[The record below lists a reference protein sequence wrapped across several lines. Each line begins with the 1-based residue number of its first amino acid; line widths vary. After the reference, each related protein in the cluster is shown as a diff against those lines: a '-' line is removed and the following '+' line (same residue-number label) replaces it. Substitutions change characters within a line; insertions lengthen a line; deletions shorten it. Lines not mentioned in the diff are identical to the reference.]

1 MSPIPVSKTKLIPPR
16 RRDDLLVRRRL
27 LEQLTD
33 ALDRRLILVSAPAG
47 YGKTSLLI
55 DLVRDSGMPCCWLAL
70 DELDRD
76 PQRFAAYFIASL
88 AKGFPKF
95 GSQSRAV
102 LIAMNS
108 FEQDMERLLVTL
120 INELIEKVDEHF
132 VLILDDFHL
141 VENVPIIQN
150 FINRFIQLMD
160 DNCHLVISSR
170 VLTSLK
176 DMARLVAGNQVSG
189 LNYSDLAFQPE
200 ELQALLA
207 QNRGLHISDDE
218 AARLIRESEGWITG
232 LQFSETGIL
241 QKGVKH
247 SVLEGGTDLFDYLG
261 QQVLDQQP
269 PELREFVLRT
279 SFMEEFDAALCEAVL
294 GQFYAE
300 PQDWQKWVKAIAR
313 NNLFALPVGE
323 DGRWL
328 RYHHLFRDFIRE
340 QFQRERMPE
349 VAATLSR
356 LEEAYE
362 SMGEWEQAHQI
373 CTQLN
378 DADALAAMI
387 ERAGTFMIQ
396 HAHLTLEAWL
406 KDLPAYM
413 LRNRAGLL
421 SIRGALACIK
431 NELPE
436 SLAFLNDAERLFR
449 AEGND
454 AGLALTISRRA
465 TAQRM
470 LGNYTEALMDA
481 EEVLSLAADVPER
494 QALYAEALRT
504 KGMTLFR
511 LGQTRQAVTFLED
524 ALDLYI
530 RLKEEASI
538 PVLLLETGMVY
549 RAIGEFKQA
558 QTAYEKALNIWRK
571 VGNLYSQ
578 ANVLNNLGVFY
589 HSLGQYEK
597 AALSFEE
604 GLLCARRG
612 SNARLDA
619 LISTGLGDLYA
630 ELGDVEAAHRNYQH
644 ALSVI
649 QNMDDRFMLHYLA
662 LAQSHLAFLQRDVSS
677 ARAILAGMEDSIR
690 KGNSSYENGLLHWLI
705 GRIGLAE
712 GNPLKAL
719 ADFTQAEQDF
729 KEGGRS
735 SDASAV
741 MVWRAA
747 ACCAHGNQQEAVQIL
762 NSLIESR
769 NHTAH
774 VVFSALHQSQA
785 WLGSLRQHPTAGRA
799 LRDLFSQVDKLAAQ
813 IPAARRELRRQV
825 QVISSTAAKLV
836 IQAFGPALVSVDGT
850 WLTISDWQTQ
860 SVRDLFFYLV
870 STSRA
875 QTKEQIGE
883 TLWPEQYELPKLRL
897 RFKNDLYRLRR
908 AVGAETILYQDVY
921 YTFNRSIDYE
931 YDVEAFESFLSRARL
946 AQNPHEQMREYQK
959 AVDVVRGPYLN
970 DVYAEWVIP
979 ERERLNQLH
988 LTALVTLADLYQ
1000 KHGQPAQAVAI
1011 SQRAIDLDAGME
1023 DAYQIAMQAHARLGD
1038 VASVTKAY
1046 HACRDAMKRLFN
1058 LPPSHE
1064 TEELHRRL
1072 TK

>member
-1 MSPIPVSKTKLIPPR
+1 MSPIPVSKTKLIPPH
-16 RRDDLLVRRRL
+16 RRDDLLVRKRL

-55 DLVRDSGMPCCWLAL
+55 DLVHDSGMPCCWLAL

-141 VENVPIIQN
+141 VENVPVIQN

-160 DNCHLVISSR
+160 DNSHLVISSR

-241 QKGVKH
+241 QKGIKH

-300 PQDWQKWVKAIAR
+300 PQDWQKWVKAITR

-328 RYHHLFRDFIRE
+328 RYHHLFRDFIRQ

-362 SMGEWEQAHQI
+362 SMGEWEKAHQI
-373 CTQLN
+373 CKQLN

-406 KDLPAYM
+406 KDLPVYM
-413 LRNRAGLL
+413 LRKRAGLL

-431 NELPE
+431 
-436 SLAFLNDAERLFR
+436 S
-449 AEGND
+449 
-454 AGLALTISRRA
+454 
-465 TAQRM
+465 
-470 LGNYTEALMDA
+470 
-481 EEVLSLAADVPER
+481 
-494 QALYAEALRT
+494 
-504 KGMTLFR
+504 
-511 LGQTRQAVTFLED
+511 
-524 ALDLYI
+524 
-530 RLKEEASI
+530 SI
-538 PVLLLETGMVY
+538 
-549 RAIGEFKQA
+549 
-558 QTAYEKALNIWRK
+558 
-571 VGNLYSQ
+571 
-578 ANVLNNLGVFY
+578 
-589 HSLGQYEK
+589 
-597 AALSFEE
+597 
-604 GLLCARRG
+604 
-612 SNARLDA
+612 
-619 LISTGLGDLYA
+619 
-630 ELGDVEAAHRNYQH
+630 
-644 ALSVI
+644 
-649 QNMDDRFMLHYLA
+649 
-662 LAQSHLAFLQRDVSS
+662 
-677 ARAILAGMEDSIR
+677 
-690 KGNSSYENGLLHWLI
+690 
-705 GRIGLAE
+705 
-712 GNPLKAL
+712 
-719 ADFTQAEQDF
+719 
-729 KEGGRS
+729 
-735 SDASAV
+735 
-741 MVWRAA
+741 
-747 ACCAHGNQQEAVQIL
+747 
-762 NSLIESR
+762 
-769 NHTAH
+769 
-774 VVFSALHQSQA
+774 VVF
-785 WLGSLRQHPTAGRA
+785 
-799 LRDLFSQVDKLAAQ
+799 
-813 IPAARRELRRQV
+813 
-825 QVISSTAAKLV
+825 
-836 IQAFGPALVSVDGT
+836 
-850 WLTISDWQTQ
+850 
-860 SVRDLFFYLV
+860 
-870 STSRA
+870 
-875 QTKEQIGE
+875 
-883 TLWPEQYELPKLRL
+883 
-897 RFKNDLYRLRR
+897 
-908 AVGAETILYQDVY
+908 
-921 YTFNRSIDYE
+921 
-931 YDVEAFESFLSRARL
+931 
-946 AQNPHEQMREYQK
+946 
-959 AVDVVRGPYLN
+959 
-970 DVYAEWVIP
+970 
-979 ERERLNQLH
+979 
-988 LTALVTLADLYQ
+988 
-1000 KHGQPAQAVAI
+1000 
-1011 SQRAIDLDAGME
+1011 
-1023 DAYQIAMQAHARLGD
+1023 
-1038 VASVTKAY
+1038 
-1046 HACRDAMKRLFN
+1046 
-1058 LPPSHE
+1058 
-1064 TEELHRRL
+1064 
-1072 TK
+1072 

>member
-1 MSPIPVSKTKLIPPR
+1 
-16 RRDDLLVRRRL
+16 
-27 LEQLTD
+27 
-33 ALDRRLILVSAPAG
+33 
-47 YGKTSLLI
+47 
-55 DLVRDSGMPCCWLAL
+55 
-70 DELDRD
+70 
-76 PQRFAAYFIASL
+76 
-88 AKGFPKF
+88 
-95 GSQSRAV
+95 
-102 LIAMNS
+102 
-108 FEQDMERLLVTL
+108 
-120 INELIEKVDEHF
+120 
-132 VLILDDFHL
+132 
-141 VENVPIIQN
+141 
-150 FINRFIQLMD
+150 
-160 DNCHLVISSR
+160 
-170 VLTSLK
+170 
-176 DMARLVAGNQVSG
+176 
-189 LNYSDLAFQPE
+189 
-200 ELQALLA
+200 
-207 QNRGLHISDDE
+207 
-218 AARLIRESEGWITG
+218 
-232 LQFSETGIL
+232 
-241 QKGVKH
+241 
-247 SVLEGGTDLFDYLG
+247 
-261 QQVLDQQP
+261 
-269 PELREFVLRT
+269 
-279 SFMEEFDAALCEAVL
+279 
-294 GQFYAE
+294 
-300 PQDWQKWVKAIAR
+300 
-313 NNLFALPVGE
+313 
-323 DGRWL
+323 
-328 RYHHLFRDFIRE
+328 
-340 QFQRERMPE
+340 
-349 VAATLSR
+349 
-356 LEEAYE
+356 
-362 SMGEWEQAHQI
+362 
-373 CTQLN
+373 
-378 DADALAAMI
+378 
-387 ERAGTFMIQ
+387 
-396 HAHLTLEAWL
+396 
-406 KDLPAYM
+406 
-413 LRNRAGLL
+413 
-421 SIRGALACIK
+421 
-431 NELPE
+431 
-436 SLAFLNDAERLFR
+436 
-449 AEGND
+449 
-454 AGLALTISRRA
+454 
-465 TAQRM
+465 
-470 LGNYTEALMDA
+470 
-481 EEVLSLAADVPER
+481 
-494 QALYAEALRT
+494 
-504 KGMTLFR
+504 
-511 LGQTRQAVTFLED
+511 
-524 ALDLYI
+524 
-530 RLKEEASI
+530 
-538 PVLLLETGMVY
+538 MVY

-558 QTAYEKALNIWRK
+558 QTAYEKALNIWHK
-571 VGNLYSQ
+571 AGNLYSQ
-578 ANVLNNLGVFY
+578 ANVLNNLGVLY

-677 ARAILAGMEDSIR
+677 ARAILAAMEDSIR
-690 KGNSSYENGLLHWLI
+690 KGNSSYENGLLHWLL

-712 GNPLKAL
+712 GNPLTAL
-719 ADFTQAEQDF
+719 ADFAQAEKEF
-729 KEGGRS
+729 NEGGRS
-735 SDASAV
+735 SDVSAV

-747 ACCAHGNQQEAVQIL
+747 AYCAHGNQQEAVQIL

-774 VVFSALHQSQA
+774 VVFSALHQSQV

-825 QVISSTAAKLV
+825 QVISSTAPKLV

-921 YTFNRSIDYE
+921 YTFNRSIDFE
-931 YDVEAFESFLSRARL
+931 YDVEAFESFLARARIT
-946 AQNPHEQMREYQK
+946 QNPHEQMREYQK

-988 LTALVTLADLYQ
+988 LNALVTLADLYQ

-1064 TEELHRRL
+1064 TEDLYRRL
-1072 TK
+1072 TR

>member
-1 MSPIPVSKTKLIPPR
+1 MSPIPVSKTKLVPPR
-16 RRDDLLVRRRL
+16 RREDLLIRKRL
-27 LEQLTD
+27 LGQLTD
-33 ALDRRLILVSAPAG
+33 ELDRRLILVSAPAG

-55 DLVRDSGMPCCWLAL
+55 DLVHHSGMPCCWLAL

-88 AKGFPKF
+88 TKGFPKF

-102 LIAMNS
+102 LDGMSS

-120 INELIEKVDEHF
+120 INELIETVDEHF
-132 VLILDDFHL
+132 IFILDDFHL
-141 VENVPIIQN
+141 LDGVAPIQN
-150 FINRFIQLMD
+150 FINRFVQLMD

-176 DMARLVAGNQVSG
+176 DMARLVAGNHVSG
-189 LNYSDLAFQPE
+189 LNYADLAFQPQ

-247 SVLEGGTDLFDYLG
+247 SVLEGGADLFDYLG
-261 QQVLDQQP
+261 QQVLDQQQ

-279 SFMEEFDAALCEAVL
+279 AFMEEFDASLCEAVL
-294 GQFYAE
+294 GQFYPA
-300 PQDWQKWVKAIAR
+300 PQDWQKWVKSVAR

-362 SMGEWEQAHQI
+362 SMGEWEKAHHI
-373 CTQLN
+373 CKQLN
-378 DADALAAMI
+378 DMDALAAMI
-387 ERAGTFMIQ
+387 ERAGTFMLQ
-396 HAHLTLEAWL
+396 HAHLTLETWL
-406 KDLPAYM
+406 KDLPSSM

-431 NELPE
+431 NELSE
-436 SLAFLNDAERLFR
+436 SLAFLNDADRLFR
-449 AEGND
+449 LEGND
-454 AGLALTISRRA
+454 SGLALTLSRRA
-465 TAQRM
+465 TTHRL
-470 LGNYTEALMDA
+470 LGAYKQALMDT
-481 EEVLSLAADVPER
+481 EEVLRLTADIPEW

-504 KGMTLFR
+504 KGTTLFR
-511 LGQTRQAVTFLED
+511 LGQARQAVTFLED
-524 ALDLYI
+524 SLDLYS

-538 PVLLLETGMVY
+538 PMLLLETGMVY
-549 RAIGEFKQA
+549 RAVAEFKQA
-558 QTAYEKALNIWRK
+558 QTAYEKALAIWRK
-571 VGNLYSQ
+571 AGNLYSQ
-578 ANVLNNLGVFY
+578 ANVLNNMGVFY

-597 AALSFEE
+597 AVLSFEE

-612 SNARLDA
+612 RNARLDA

-630 ELGDVEAAHRNYQH
+630 ELGDVDAAHRNYQH
-644 ALSVI
+644 ALNVI

-662 LAQSHLAFLQRDVSS
+662 LAQSNLAFLQRDVSS
-677 ARAILAGMEDSIR
+677 ARSILAGMADSIR
-690 KGNSSYENGLLHWLI
+690 AGNSAFENGLLHWLL
-705 GRIGLAE
+705 GRIGLVEDDPHTAMAE
-712 GNPLKAL
+712 
-719 ADFTQAEQDF
+719 FTRAEEEF
-729 KEGGRS
+729 NAGGRS
-735 SDASAV
+735 GDASAV

-747 ACCAHGNQQEAVQIL
+747 ACCANKDPQAAVQIFHL
-762 NSLIESR
+762 LIESR
-769 NHTAH
+769 SHTAH
-774 VVFSALHQSQA
+774 AVLAAMLQSQE
-785 WLGSLRQHPTAGRA
+785 WLGALRQYPAAGRA
-799 LRDLFSQVDKLAAQ
+799 LRDLFTQADKLGER
-813 IPAARRELRRQV
+813 IPVARRELRRQV
-825 QVISSTAAKLV
+825 QVVPGTAPKLV
-836 IQAFGPALVSVDGT
+836 IQAFGPAAVRVDGRS
-850 WLTISDWQTQ
+850 LSISDWQTQ

-883 TLWPEQYELPKLRL
+883 TLWPEQYEPSKLRL

-921 YTFNRSIDYE
+921 YTFNRTIDHE
-931 YDVEAFESFLSRARL
+931 YDVEAFESFLTRAQA
-946 AQNPHEQMREYQK
+946 AQAPQEQMKEYQK
-959 AVDVVRGPYLN
+959 AVDVVGGPYLN

-979 ERERLNQLH
+979 ERERLNQMH
-988 LTALVTLADLYQ
+988 LNALVTLAGLYQ
-1000 KHGQPAQAVAI
+1000 KHGHPAQAVAV
-1011 SQRAIDLDAGME
+1011 SQRAIELDSGTE

-1038 VASVTKAY
+1038 TASVTKTY
-1046 HACRDAMKRLFN
+1046 HACREALKRLFN
-1058 LPPSHE
+1058 LPPSRE
-1064 TEELHRRL
+1064 TEDLYRRL